1 MRVEY
6 DQLMWLVCAG
16 PFALCLTAGALVSVL
31 RSSLPPGPRTA
42 WACVVL
48 LVPVLG
54 ASLWLVAHRAPS
66 KKQRGDA
73 LS

>member
-16 PFALCLTAGALVSVL
+16 PFALCLSAGALVSVL
-31 RSSLPPGPRTA
+31 RSDVPIGAKTA

-54 ASLWLVAHRAPS
+54 ASLWLVAHRTT
-66 KKQRGDA
+66 K
-73 LS
+73 

>member
-6 DQLMWLVCAG
+6 VQLMWLDCAG
-16 PFALCLTAGALVSVL
+16 PFALCLNAGALVSVL
-31 RSSLPPGPRTA
+31 RSTFSAAAKTA

-54 ASLWLVAHRAPS
+54 ASFWLAAHRTLR
-66 KKQRGDA
+66 KNQRGDVH
-73 LS
+73 S